1 MISRPKLVVEMRNKM
16 EQQSKFSGVMTPL
29 LIPLTKA
36 EELIEDEYRSHI
48 EGLLEHDIR
57 GFLSPSST
65 GEFVNLPQ
73 KTKNRIISITA
84 DQVAGR
90 VPLISLVGECGT
102 AVTVNNIRRA
112 KDNGA
117 DAVMATPPYYYP
129 LGQEELFT
137 HFIALAD
144 GGGLP
149 LWLYHQPGDTKLSI
163 DPETVWKLSE
173 HHGIIGIK
181 VSTNSLVYYSK
192 VLSLFEVRNDFS
204 ILFGEDPL
212 LLSALS
218 VGGDG
223 AVSFLSN
230 LIPEQIINLF
240 NAVSCGELS
249 EARTAQ
255 KKITQ
260 AYQIVIERK
269 DGSPWHAAKSILKA
283 RGIFSS
289 GVCTSPL
296 KPMSSAGESKLLAR
310 AAETGMI

>member
-1 MISRPKLVVEMRNKM
+1 MMNTQE
-16 EQQSKFSGVMTPL
+16 KFSGVMVPL
-29 LIPLTKA
+29 LIPLNRN
-36 EELIEDEYRSHI
+36 EELLEEEYRSHI
-48 EGLLEHDIR
+48 EGLLVHDIR

-102 AVTVNNIRRA
+102 AITLNNIRRA
-112 KDNGA
+112 KDCGA
-117 DAVMATPPYYYP
+117 NAVMATPPYYYP
-129 LGQEELFT
+129 LGQEELLT

-144 GGGLP
+144 DGGLP

-163 DPETVWKLSE
+163 EPETVWKLSE
-173 HHGIIGIK
+173 HPEIAGIK
-181 VSTNSLVYYSK
+181 VSTGSLGYYSR
-192 VLSLFEVRNDFS
+192 LLALFDGRDDFS

-223 AVSFLSN
+223 VVSFLSN
-230 LIPEQIINLF
+230 LIPEQLVSLF
-240 NAVSCGELS
+240 RAVNSGDLS
-249 EARTAQ
+249 KARTVQ
-255 KKITQ
+255 KIITQ
-260 AYQIVIERK
+260 AYQLVIERK
-269 DGSPWHAAKSILKA
+269 DGSPWHAAKLILKA

-289 GVCTSPL
+289 GVCTSPIR
-296 KPMSSAGESKLLAR
+296 PISSAGESELLAR
-310 AAETGMI
+310 ASETGLI